1 MVSDEGHGVCPLP
14 RANGTNEQ
22 KIKKEEGQGERAAS
36 PGEIL
41 GRSSTALCFVL
52 REIATSP
59 VGRAN
64 QLEIYDRGWPVA
76 AASAVSPTAL
86 FAAMAG

>member
-1 MVSDEGHGVCPLP
+1 MRVPFPDA
-14 RANGTNEQ
+14 RANEQ
-22 KIKKEEGQGERAAS
+22 KIKKKGERERVAS

-64 QLEIYDRGWPVA
+64 QLEIYDRGWPGC
-76 AASAVSPTAL
+76 SCIRSLSHGIPRSHGWLKTE
-86 FAAMAG
+86 